1 MDSRFGPDC
10 NFIYGCFKVLSH
22 IMRLCEWIE
31 TVLGILPV
39 LLIAEMKFDDLKLLL
54 ANLKS

>member
-1 MDSRFGPDC
+1 
-10 NFIYGCFKVLSH
+10 
-22 IMRLCEWIE
+22 MRLCESIE